1 MLRNARGVCFDVDST
16 VITVEGIDEL
26 AKFAGKG
33 PAVAQMTS
41 AAMGGKLNFR
51 EALTQRLRIIQPS
64 ESMLSEFNRIH
75 TFQTTPGVRDLIN
88 SLRKQGTD
96 IFLVSGGFTQMI
108 HPIAALLGLPN
119 ENVYANT
126 ILFDTAGYY
135 AGFDTNAPTSCD
147 GGKAEIVRQLR
158 LAANNKGPWVV
169 VGDGITD
176 LQARPPADICIGYG
190 GVVTRKAVQTGAD
203 IFITDFRQLLADMK
217 QNFFSPP
224 CR

>member
-126 ILFDTAGYY
+126 ILFDTAGYCSERY
-135 AGFDTNAPTSCD
+135 RWRS
-147 GGKAEIVRQLR
+147 
-158 LAANNKGPWVV
+158 
-169 VGDGITD
+169 
-176 LQARPPADICIGYG
+176 
-190 GVVTRKAVQTGAD
+190 
-203 IFITDFRQLLADMK
+203 
-217 QNFFSPP
+217 
-224 CR
+224 